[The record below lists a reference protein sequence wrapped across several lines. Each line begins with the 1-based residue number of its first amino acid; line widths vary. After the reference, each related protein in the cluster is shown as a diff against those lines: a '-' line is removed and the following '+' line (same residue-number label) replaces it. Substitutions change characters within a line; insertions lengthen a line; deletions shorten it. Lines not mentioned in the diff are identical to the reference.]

1 MSADRRREI
10 LEELGRGDEIAVA
23 ERLKAEAV
31 ALAALLDDLPG
42 DDRQLTAERVQE
54 LLAATSSASE
64 SFLTVALPVVEY
76 GEGVALETLPRAL
89 RQVALVTAAARID
102 QTARRVAAVPAI
114 GRLVWALAAFAL
126 HCDRL
131 AALVTLARA
140 RVRVPHYDDVEPV
153 ITLTALRHPNA
164 FGQNAGVA
172 LRDHHEWLSQLDVLG
187 QYPVF
192 RPELEAALLEAD
204 LVLAMFAS
212 RFRDRIY
219 SSGRA
224 QDTVRR
230 FTARVDDAAQRQA
243 LEELFVGDG
252 TLEDRLEQ
260 AYAVIEGD
268 RNRFDRGPAKLFG
281 EQGVRR

>member
-1 MSADRRREI
+1 VSADRRREI
-10 LEELGRGDEIAVA
+10 LEELGSGDEIAVA

-31 ALAALLDDLPG
+31 ALAAVLDDLPG

-54 LLAATSSASE
+54 LLAASSSASE

-76 GEGVALETLPRAL
+76 GKGVALETLPRGL
-89 RQVALVTAAARID
+89 RQVALATAAARTD
-102 QTARRVAAVPAI
+102 QTSRRVAAVPAI

-126 HCDRL
+126 HCDRP

-140 RVRVPHYDDVEPV
+140 RVRVPYYDDVESV
-153 ITLTALRHPNA
+153 IALTTLRHPDA
-164 FGQNAGVA
+164 FGQNADVA
-172 LRDHHEWLSQLDVLG
+172 FRDYQEWLAQLEVLE

-192 RPELEAALLEAD
+192 RAELEAALLEAD
-204 LVLAMFAS
+204 LVLAMCAS
-212 RFRDRIY
+212 RFRDRVY
-219 SSGRA
+219 SSGRT

-243 LEELFVGDG
+243 LEDLLPGDG

-260 AYAVIEGD
+260 AYGVTEGD
-268 RNRFDRGPAKLFG
+268 RHRFERGPAKLFG
-281 EQGVRR
+281 VA

>member
-31 ALAALLDDLPG
+31 ALTAVLDDLPG
-42 DDRQLTAERVQE
+42 DDRQLTAECVQE
-54 LLAATSSASE
+54 LLAATSSAGE
-64 SFLTVALPVVEY
+64 SFLAVALPVVEY

-89 RQVALVTAAARID
+89 RQVTLTTAAARTD

-114 GRLVWALAAFAL
+114 GRLVWGLAAFAL
-126 HCDRL
+126 HCDRP

-140 RVRVPHYDDVEPV
+140 RIRVPYYDDVEPV
-153 ITLTALRHPNA
+153 IGLTALRHPDA
-164 FGQNAGVA
+164 LGQNAGTA
-172 LRDHHEWLSQLDVLG
+172 FRDYHEWLSELYVLE

-192 RPELEAALLEAD
+192 RAELEAALLEAD
-204 LVLAMFAS
+204 LVLAMSAS
-212 RFRDRIY
+212 RFRERVY
-219 SSGRA
+219 SGGRT

-230 FTARVDDAAQRQA
+230 LTARADDAAQRQA
-243 LEELFVGDG
+243 FEDLFPGDG

-260 AYAVIEGD
+260 AYAQIEGD
-268 RNRFDRGPAKLFG
+268 RHRFERGPARLFG
-281 EQGVRR
+281 VE